1 MDKPLHISCAHCGAT
16 NRLPGE
22 RLPQQPRCGRCKK
35 ALFEGKPVVL
45 NDANYSAMLKHN
57 DLPLLVDCWAPW
69 CGPCRSFAPVF
80 EQAAQHYEPRLRL
93 AKLDTQQHQN
103 LARQWHIRSIPTLI
117 LFRDGREQQRIAG
130 ALSLAQLH
138 QWLQQAGID

>member
-1 MDKPLHISCAHCGAT
+1 
-16 NRLPGE
+16 
-22 RLPQQPRCGRCKK
+22 
-35 ALFEGKPVVL
+35 VVL